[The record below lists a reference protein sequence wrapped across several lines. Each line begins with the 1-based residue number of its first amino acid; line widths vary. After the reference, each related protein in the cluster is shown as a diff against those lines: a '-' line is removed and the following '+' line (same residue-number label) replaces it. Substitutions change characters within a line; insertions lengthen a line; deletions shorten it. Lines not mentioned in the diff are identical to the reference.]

1 MASAASAGDEGG
13 GGEGGG
19 GEGGGAAGGVV
30 ALGVVVGSAGGAG
43 TASKEPTTLIRLG
56 LGNLPQPPPPPQ
68 P

>member
-19 GEGGGAAGGVV
+19 GEGGGAASGVV

-43 TASKEPTTLIRLG
+43 TASKEPTT
-56 LGNLPQPPPPPQ
+56 
-68 P
+68 